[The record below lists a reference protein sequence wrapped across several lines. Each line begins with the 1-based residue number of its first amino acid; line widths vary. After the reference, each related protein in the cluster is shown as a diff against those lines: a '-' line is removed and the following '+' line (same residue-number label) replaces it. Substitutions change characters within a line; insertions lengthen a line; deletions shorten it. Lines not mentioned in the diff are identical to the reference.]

1 MCPILNL
8 SRTAAGCD
16 EWRWKAFFWPKLT
29 SKPNI
34 DAALERGIL
43 FAFIVAG
50 AGTLFVIF
58 RILPLA
64 SLVDCVLFA
73 GFGFGMTKRSRVCA
87 IGTFALY
94 LLGRI
99 DALASGS
106 RWGLGII
113 IGIMI
118 LSVFFNAV
126 RASFAHRRMTQE
138 SVAGSDEGRAR
149 GQE

>member
-1 MCPILNL
+1 MPDFESFPEPPQGAMNGDGRRSSGPSSRASRILTPPSNAESSL
-8 SRTAAGCD
+8 PSSWRGQACLSFSASCRWHRSRTVS
-16 EWRWKAFFWPKLT
+16 FSPV
-29 SKPNI
+29 S
-34 DAALERGIL
+34 
-43 FAFIVAG
+43 VS
-50 AGTLFVIF
+50 V
-58 RILPLA
+58 
-64 SLVDCVLFA
+64 
-73 GFGFGMTKRSRVCA
+73 TKRSRVCA